1 MQKKINYSLERLII
15 ETNAL
20 HAVFA
25 TKSGEILEHRGL
37 NIGTQIVSITALLA
51 GVFNTTKEMAK
62 IIDEHNFNQ
71 FFIKG
76 REWKLFYQDIS
87 SLFILIV
94 LFKDRTLL
102 GTVKLSSER
111 FARRVKRIFEKENT
125 KGIETRVLSGEG
137 APEEDLLEEL
147 FKE

>member
-15 ETNAL
+15 ETICIPIFKPRCSKISPLLVAN
-20 HAVFA
+20 
-25 TKSGEILEHRGL
+25 
-37 NIGTQIVSITALLA
+37 TALLT

-111 FARRVKRIFEKENT
+111 FAKRVKRIFEKENT